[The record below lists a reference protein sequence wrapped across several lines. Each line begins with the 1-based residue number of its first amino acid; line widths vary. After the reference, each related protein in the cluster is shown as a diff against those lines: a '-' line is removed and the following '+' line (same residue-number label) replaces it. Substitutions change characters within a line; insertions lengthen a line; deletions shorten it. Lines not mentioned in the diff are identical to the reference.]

1 MNDKTKNIVVTISF
15 MFVII
20 IVFIAN
26 IVKEDTIIS
35 VSERRKLA
43 TFPKFTVSS
52 LMNGTFIDKFED
64 YTMDQFI
71 KRDGFRKLKM
81 LAEFNLFRKKD
92 INDLYKYNDS
102 IIKQEYP
109 LNEKSVLNIVK
120 KINIIKENY
129 LNDTNNIYYSIV
141 PDKNYFVNDEYLKMD
156 YSKIETLISNNL
168 NDMKYIDILDLLTL
182 EDYYYTD
189 THWKQ
194 ENLQKVLDKISKEM
208 EFDKRLNT
216 DFEIKEITQFNGV
229 YSGQLQV
236 DTKKDFIKVLT
247 NDIIQNAKV
256 YNYETKKY
264 SDVYNLDK
272 INSNDK
278 YDIYLSGATPLLTI
292 ENDKSKTDKELLVF
306 RDSFGSSL
314 IPLFTEAHK
323 TITIIDTRYIAPSML
338 GELIEFSNK
347 DVLFIYSTLVI
358 NSSSAL
364 K

>member
-1 MNDKTKNIVVTISF
+1 MNDKARNVIVTVSF
-15 MFVII
+15 LFVII
-20 IVFIAN
+20 IVFMAN
-26 IVKEDTIIS
+26 IIKEDTIIS

-43 TFPKFTVSS
+43 TFPEFSVSS
-52 LMNGTFIDKFED
+52 LMDGTFIDKFED

-71 KRDGFRKLKM
+71 KRDEFRKLKM
-81 LAEFNLFRKKD
+81 IAEFNIFGKKD

-109 LNEKSVLNIVK
+109 LNEKSVLNIAK
-120 KINIIKENY
+120 KMNIIKEQY
-129 LNDTNNIYYSIV
+129 LNDTNSIYYSIV

-156 YSKIETLISNNL
+156 YSKIETLLSDNL
-168 NDMKYIDILDLLTL
+168 TDMKYIDILDLLTL

-194 ENLQKVLDKISKEM
+194 ENLKKVVDRISAEM
-208 EFDKRLNT
+208 NFADRLQT
-216 DFEIKEITQFNGV
+216 EFEIKEITEFNGV

-247 NDIIQNAKV
+247 NDIIQNARV
-256 YNYETKKY
+256 YNYETKEY
-264 SDVYNLDK
+264 SEIYNLDK
-272 INSNDK
+272 ISSNDK
-278 YDIYLSGATPLLTI
+278 YDIYLSGATPLLSI
-292 ENDKSKTDKELLVF
+292 ENDGANTDKELIVF
-306 RDSFGSSL
+306 RDSFASSL
-314 IPLFTEAHK
+314 IPLFTEAYK

-338 GELIEFSNK
+338 GELVDFLDK

>member
-1 MNDKTKNIVVTISF
+1 MNDKAKD
-15 MFVII
+15 I
-20 IVFIAN
+20 IVALGFVFTIIVIFIAN
-26 IVKEDTIIS
+26 IIKEDTIIS
-35 VSERRKLA
+35 TSERRKLA
-43 TFPKFTVSS
+43 TFPEFSANS
-52 LMNGTFIDKFED
+52 LFKGTFMDKFED

-81 LAEFNLFRKKD
+81 IAEFNIFRKKD
-92 INDLYKYNDS
+92 INDLYISNGS

-109 LNEKSVLNIVK
+109 LNEKSVVNLTK
-120 KINIIKENY
+120 KMNTIKEQY
-129 LNDTNNIYYSIV
+129 LDSTNNIYYSIV
-141 PDKNYFVNDEYLKMD
+141 PDKNYFVNNEYLKMD
-156 YSKIETLISNNL
+156 YSKIETIMNSNL
-168 NDMKYIDILDLLTL
+168 NDMKYIDIMDILTL

-194 ENLQKVLDKISKEM
+194 ENLQKVVDKISEGM
-208 EFDKRLNT
+208 GFSKRLNT
-216 DFEIKEITQFNGV
+216 GFTIKEITQFNGV

-236 DTKKDFIKVLT
+236 ETEKDFIKVLT
-247 NDIIQNAKV
+247 NDIIENAQV
-256 YNYETKKY
+256 YNYETKTY
-264 SDVYNLDK
+264 SKVYNLDK

-292 ENDKSKTDKELLVF
+292 KNDIAKTNKELIIF

-314 IPLFTEAHK
+314 IPLFTEAYK
-323 TITIIDTRYIAPSML
+323 SITIIDTRYIASSML
-338 GELIEFSNK
+338 GEFVDFTNK

>member
-129 LNDTNNIYYSIV
+129 LTDTNNIYYSIV

-156 YSKIETLISNNL
+156 YSKIETLMSNNL

-247 NDIIQNAKV
+247 NDIIQKAKV

-314 IPLFTEAHK
+314 IPLFTEAYK